1 MNIRIVLVDDHKI
14 IREGLSSMLKKQP
27 GMEVVGEAE
36 NGRKAVAL
44 AQKFSPDVV
53 IIDVTMPDLNGIEA
67 TGQII
72 SESKNTKVVALSMHS
87 DKRFVKRMIQAGA
100 SGYVLKDCPFHDL
113 VRAIRAVVQGQAYL
127 SPQIASVVIGEFL
140 KKDL

>member
-87 DKRFVKRMIQAGA
+87 DT
-100 SGYVLKDCPFHDL
+100 
-113 VRAIRAVVQGQAYL
+113 
-127 SPQIASVVIGEFL
+127 
-140 KKDL
+140 